1 MAKKIQ
7 PMCNGVL
14 LKALDSETKSPGG
27 IHLPSS
33 AKRAYKHAV
42 VHAVGP
48 GRILET
54 GQIRAVDLKVGD
66 EVLIPSSS
74 STIFVE
80 IDYNGEKLILLEDI
94 SILARIVCDSPE

>member
-7 PMCNGVL
+7 PMFNGVL

-42 VHAVGP
+42 VHAMGP
-48 GRILET
+48 GRTLVSGDIV
-54 GQIRAVDLKVGD
+54 RAGLVVGN
-66 EVLIPSSS
+66 EVLIQSAAGLE
-74 STIFVE
+74 VE
-80 IDYNGEKLILLEDI
+80 HEGEKFILVADDA
-94 SILARIVCDSPE
+94 ILAVLAEDSPE